1 MTEKIKRQWRKIGTA
16 GRIMIV
22 ALLALTGALRI
33 LAVDA
38 DNDGMD
44 DAYEL
49 FFGLDVNSNDVSLDH
64 DNDTLG
70 NYQESLL
77 WSDPYAVDT
86 DRDGWTDGVD
96 SNTVSRAYI
105 NWGDPFFTDGDVYEY
120 TAPAWWLNAE
130 KAGGEWVTNAPGSWH
145 VGGSETNIA
154 RLLIDIDSAILG
166 YDAVMRISLYDHTNA
181 ALYVDLMDSDAV
193 MLATNLVGNL
203 CPGTDAARTVLVDVP
218 VATYTNTT
226 TIIIRRDSGE
236 VTVYETLLY
245 VDQDA
250 DGLDLDQENQLGTS
264 DLDPDSDG
272 DGLSDYDEV
281 FVYGTDPTRADT
293 DGDGLNDSFELS
305 FQPSSL
311 NPRSSDTD
319 GDGLSDASEVNA
331 HGTDP
336 NNPDSDGDGM
346 PDGWEVTHGFN
357 PLSGGVVAG
366 YWGLDEAGGTVAS
379 DTSGNANDGTISG
392 ASHVAGIIGSGLRF
406 DGSNDAVT
414 VANSSDY
421 KPAALTVSCFA
432 RFDKLFGNTVSGS
445 SEDGRMVLVAQA
457 NAGGGYG
464 YALYKTECNSLVF
477 EMANSATTNS
487 VLVETSDALVT
498 TGSWYS
504 VIGTYDGTNACL
516 YLDGELVAAAPYSSS
531 AEYDSSTG
539 LVFGN
544 NPAGM
549 NSGFLAGRLDTVRVL
564 ASAMTAADVFDPYAD
579 TDGDGMSN
587 IEESQHGT
595 NPCSA
600 DGDGDGLSDYDEI
613 NTYGTDPKDSDTDN
627 DGMPDGWEVANGL
640 DPLSATD
647 ASQDPDGDG
656 LTNLQE
662 YQFGTDPNNPDTDG
676 DGMADGWEVANGLNS
691 LSAADALLD
700 PDGDGLSNLGEYLAG
715 TDINDTDTD
724 NDGLNDF
731 IEVTQAHSNPLVADF
746 DGTVTDVASVS
757 GSSATGW
764 LGSWTIEGSMIYARE
779 RSGYVDY
786 TLDIPSNGVYALAVE
801 VTQHN
806 ALTSQ
811 SQFDMTLYVDGIYSG
826 RQTVNAPYGSNGEAV
841 YFLPLLDAGAHTVR
855 IRWNNLEA
863 NTFLQINSLTL
874 RTYGGSDTNSNGIP
888 DWMENRQADVSTLS
902 TPPATSIVS
911 PVCIEGESV
920 YQDMLTVTADYIPE
934 GQAQQVI
941 TVMHGIRDGWYADIA
956 LSPTSATQVQV
967 IDQNGT
973 ISHSNSVT
981 WTELNILENTY
992 SNGLMLRDDSSV
1004 LLVAYPGGETNGTM
1018 TLEVLDGTEVLT
1030 NAVVGVGG
1038 NFEYRFDAAGSYA
1051 ISGTYS
1057 NGLTVTNQVLAV
1069 DVVSAYFPLD
1079 EIVSVAGR
1087 TRELSCPAI
1096 PTNHVV
1102 IEYDSSLEITASYP
1116 LTGGTDF
1123 SILNRYDVP
1132 LYMLARLGEGGPIL
1146 DNAKVSTVYGDR
1158 GDYWRVVENY
1168 PDGSRLVMV
1177 SLQLG
1182 NVPPDLQVNLHIF
1195 VGGATFDD
1203 GTIDRTL
1210 TAADFNELGVAT
1222 YFIIQAA
1229 DTRTSVCHY
1238 TAFYQGAERID

>member
-1 MTEKIKRQWRKIGTA
+1 
-16 GRIMIV
+16 MIV

-49 FFGLDVNSNDVSLDH
+49 FFGLDVNSNDAALDH
-64 DNDTLG
+64 DDDTLG
-70 NYQESLL
+70 NSEESLL
-77 WSDPYAVDT
+77 WTDPYAGDT

-120 TAPAWWLNAE
+120 AAPGWWLNAE

-145 VGGSETNIA
+145 VDGSETNSA

-166 YDAVMRISLYDHTNA
+166 YDAVMRLSIYDHTNA

-193 MLATNLVGNL
+193 VLATNLVGNL
-203 CPGTDAARTVLVDVP
+203 CSGTDAARTVLVGVP
-218 VATYTNTT
+218 VTTYTNTT
-226 TIIIRRDSGE
+226 TIIIRRESGE

-250 DGLDLDQENQLGTS
+250 DGLDIEQENQLGTS
-264 DLDPDSDG
+264 DLDSDTDG

-293 DGDGLNDSFELS
+293 DGDGLSDSFELS

-311 NPRSSDTD
+311 NPLSSDTD
-319 GDGLSDASEVNA
+319 GDGLSDASEVNT

-336 NNPDSDGDGM
+336 NNPDSDGDMMG
-346 PDGWEVTHGFN
+346 DGWEVAHGFN
-357 PLSGGVVAG
+357 PLTGGALAG
-366 YWGLDEAGGTVAS
+366 FWELDEL
-379 DTSGNANDGTISG
+379 SGEIAADSSSNGNDGAITG
-392 ASHVAGIIGSGLRF
+392 ASHVAGIIVNALQF
-406 DGSNDAVT
+406 DGVDDMVT
-414 VANSSDY
+414 VANSPDY

-432 RFDKLFGNTVSGS
+432 RFDALFGNSTSGS
-445 SEDGRMVLVAQA
+445 AEDGAMVLVAQA
-457 NAGGGYG
+457 NAAGGYG
-464 YALYKTECNSLVF
+464 YALYKTARNSFAF
-477 EMANSATTNS
+477 ELANSAATNS
-487 VLVETSDALVT
+487 VLVETSDALAT
-498 TGSWYS
+498 TGEWYR

-516 YLDGELVAAAPYSSS
+516 YIDGELAASAPYGTA

-549 NSGFLAGRLDTVRVL
+549 DSSFLAGRLDSVRVL
-564 ASAMTAADVFDPYAD
+564 SGAMAAADVSEPYAD
-579 TDGDGMSN
+579 PDGDGLSN
-587 IEESQHGT
+587 VEESQYAT
-595 NPCSA
+595 NPHSV
-600 DGDGDGLSDYDEI
+600 DGDGDGLSDYNEI
-613 NTYGTDPKDSDTDN
+613 NTYGTDPMDSDTDN

-640 DPLSATD
+640 DPLSAVD

-656 LTNLQE
+656 RTNLQE
-662 YQFGTDPNNPDTDG
+662 YQLGTDPNNPDTDG
-676 DGMADGWEVANGLNS
+676 DGMADGWEVANGLNP
-691 LSAADALLD
+691 LSSSDALLD

-715 TDINDTDTD
+715 TDIDDVDTD
-724 NDGLNDF
+724 NDGMNDF
-731 IEVTQAHSNPLVADF
+731 IEVAQAHSNPLVADF
-746 DGTVTDVASVS
+746 DGTVTDISSVS
-757 GSSATGW
+757 GSAATGW
-764 LGSWTIEGSMIYARE
+764 LGSWTVEGDHIYARE

-786 TLDIPSNGVYALAVE
+786 SVSIPSNGIYALAVN
-801 VTQHN
+801 VSQHN

-811 SQFDMTLYVDGIYSG
+811 SEFDMTLYVDGVYSG
-826 RQTVNAPYGSNGEAV
+826 RQAVNAPYGSSGEAV
-841 YFLPLLDAGAHTVR
+841 YFLPALDAGSHTVR

-874 RTYGGSDTNSNGIP
+874 RTYGGSDTNSNGMA
-888 DWMENRQADVSTLS
+888 DWMENRQADVSALS

-920 YQDMLTVTADYIPE
+920 YQDMLSVTADYIPE
-934 GQAQQVI
+934 GQTQQVI

-956 LSPTSATQVQV
+956 LSPTNATQVRVQ
-967 IDQNGT
+967 DQNGA
-973 ISHSNSVT
+973 ISYSNSVT
-981 WTELNILENTY
+981 WTELNILDNTY
-992 SNGLMLRDDSSV
+992 GNGLKLRDDSSV
-1004 LLVAYPGGETNGTM
+1004 LLVAYPEGETNGTM
-1018 TLEVLDGTEVLT
+1018 TLEVLEGTQVLT
-1030 NAVVGVGG
+1030 NAVIGVGG
-1038 NFEYRFDAAGSYA
+1038 HFEYLFDTAGSYA

-1057 NGLTVTNQVLAV
+1057 NGLTLTNQVLAV
-1069 DVVSAYFPLD
+1069 DVVSASFPLD
-1079 EIVSVAGR
+1079 EIVCVASA
-1087 TRELSCPAI
+1087 TREISCPSI
-1096 PTNHVV
+1096 PTNNVV
-1102 IEYDSSLEITASYP
+1102 IEYDPSLEITASYP

-1146 DNAKVSTVYGDR
+1146 DNAKASTVYGDR

-1195 VGGATFDD
+1195 AGGVTFDD
-1203 GTIDRTL
+1203 GTIDMTL
-1210 TAADFNELGVAT
+1210 TADDFNELGVAT
-1222 YFIIQAA
+1222 YVMIQAP

-1238 TAFYQGAERID
+1238 TSFYQGAERID